1 VSATLRPSNSTS
13 SSGSSSRAFLDA
25 LAEACGSGRHA
36 RAAPP
41 GMWMTWDD
49 VRALRQAGMEIGGH
63 TVSHP
68 LLGRLSPEEQEA
80 EIAGCRQ
87 RLEAELGAPMR
98 AFTYPYGGHD
108 CFDEHTR
115 RCLAAHG
122 VEFAFSSY
130 GGRRCLGP
138 GVSVDRFALMLTLP
152 QVFA

>member
-1 VSATLRPSNSTS
+1 
-13 SSGSSSRAFLDA
+13 
-25 LAEACGSGRHA
+25 
-36 RAAPP
+36 
-41 GMWMTWDD
+41 
-49 VRALRQAGMEIGGH
+49 MEIGGH

-98 AFTYPYGGHD
+98 AFSYPYGGHD

-130 GGRRCLGP
+130 GGYRRFDDWDPYDTRRRCLGP